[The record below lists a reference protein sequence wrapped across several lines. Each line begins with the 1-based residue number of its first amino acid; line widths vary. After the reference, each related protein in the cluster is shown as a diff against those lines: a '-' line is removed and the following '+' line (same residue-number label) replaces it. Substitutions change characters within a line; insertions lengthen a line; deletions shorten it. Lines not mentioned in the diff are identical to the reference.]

1 MYICIYIYIY
11 IYIYINI
18 SSPPPSSQQVGQIN
32 GLDSSPLCLGAW
44 DDVGKEKLAV
54 GDDVGF
60 VTLYTTIGALK
71 INKILLDHCDSD
83 TDAAVYGGDEL

>member
-1 MYICIYIYIY
+1 
-11 IYIYINI
+11 
-18 SSPPPSSQQVGQIN
+18 
-32 GLDSSPLCLGAW
+32 
-44 DDVGKEKLAV
+44 VGKEKLAV